1 MQPLNR
7 YKGPQMKLCIVCVLF
22 FDDGLIWKVTT
33 IKRNAVIF
41 INTEKA
47 LSGLSQLLYNHR
59 RLQLITI
66 SKNQHGKHLSI

>member
-7 YKGPQMKLCIVCVLF
+7 YKGTQMNLLIVCVLY
-22 FDDGLIWKVTT
+22 FDDGPMWKVTT
-33 IKRNAVIF
+33 IKRNAPIY

-47 LSGLSQLLYNHR
+47 LSGLSQVLYNHH

-66 SKNQHGKHLSI
+66 SKNQHGMHLSI